1 LRPNATGTITLPENT
16 SLSGQD
22 IELRE
27 YQPVPDGV
35 SLVPSQLGALA
46 VPRVRWSQP
55 LSLAVQ
61 DCPGGSASYQ
71 ITQGGAVLR
80 SGALAEN
87 PAGKYSAGI
96 IPLAPYTGDAEAH
109 ITIQCPAGLAP
120 QAEPVNDFDLYIQ
133 PDFTVRALGGRPLA
147 GVTVTLYSYDAA
159 TGSFQVVPDGDA
171 RMAPINRANPDTTDS
186 SGQFGWDLSAGIYQI
201 RAAKAGCA
209 LPGYPPQA
217 YVESEVLVIPEYSA
231 RDINLYLDCGVN
243 NAFIYLPMVRR

>member
-27 YQPVPDGV
+27 YQPVPGGV
-35 SLVPSQLGALA
+35 SLVPSRLGSLA
-46 VPRVRWSQP
+46 VPRVSWSQP
-55 LSLAVQ
+55 LSLAAQ
-61 DCPGGSASYQ
+61 GCPGGSASYQ

-80 SGALAEN
+80 SAALAEN
-87 PAGKYSAGI
+87 PAGAYSAGI
-96 IPLAPYTGDAEAH
+96 PPLSPYAGDAEAH
-109 ITIQCPAGLAP
+109 ITIQCFAGLPP
-120 QAEPVNDFDLYIQ
+120 QAETDIDFDLYIQ